1 MKFHGGFALA
11 LREQRGIALGRIR
24 QQLGED
30 IEQLGDACAIL
41 GRHEAHR
48 NEMALAQ
55 RFLEWRMQLLGRDLA
70 LVQVERHQLL
80 VDLHDLVDQRAVRIG
95 DRRKIR
101 FAGRI
106 EKTIDDALAVAG
118 RKVDRQALLA
128 ECRADRGEDR
138 RQVDVLG
145 IDLVDDQQA
154 AKSAR
159 RRPLHHSRRD
169 HFDARRRVDDDRRGL
184 DSIEGADR
192 LADEVGKSGRV
203 DDVHARVLRLEVKH
217 RGPQRVLPAPFERLE
232 VTDGR
237 AALDAADRLDR
248 SRLVQQRFDQ
258 RGLARCAVPDQRQR
272 ANVGGG
278 EFRHECHLL
287 LGTCGMAVLG
297 TVRALVAATAILPCS
312 AGAALAALPRHHSNL
327 RPLPAAVKAPF
338 AARKQRG
345 RIVDAPSLDSGPMPD
360 QFACTASSSRRLR
373 SNSSSW

>member
-1 MKFHGGFALA
+1 
-11 LREQRGIALGRIR
+11 
-24 QQLGED
+24 
-30 IEQLGDACAIL
+30 
-41 GRHEAHR
+41 
-48 NEMALAQ
+48 MALAQ
-55 RFLEWRMQLLGRDLA
+55 RLLEWRVQLLGRDLA

-80 VDLHDLVDQRAVRIG
+80 VDLHDLIDQRAVRIG

-106 EKTIDDALAVAG
+106 EKTIDDALPVAG
-118 RKVDRQALLA
+118 RKIDRQALLA

-154 AKSAR
+154 AKPAR

-169 HFDARRRVDDDRRGL
+169 HFDARCRVDDDRRGL
-184 DSIEGADR
+184 DSVQSADR
-192 LADEVGKSGRV
+192 LADKVGKAGRV
-203 DDVHARVLRLEVKH
+203 DDVDARVLGLEVKH

-232 VTDGR
+232 VADRR

-248 SRLVQQRFDQ
+248 SGLVQQRFDQ
-258 RGLARCAVPDQRQR
+258 RGLARCAVADQRQR

-278 EFRHECHLL
+278 EFRHECRLL

-297 TVRALVAATAILPCS
+297 LFTPWSRRQFY
-312 AGAALAALPRHHSNL
+312 LAAPGRRW
-327 RPLPAAVKAPF
+327 RPCRGTSPIYAAAGRGQSAMRPG
-338 AARKQRG
+338 KQRG
-345 RIVDAPSLDSGPMPD
+345 RIVDAPSLDSGPRVD